1 MNKMQAWGYEFK
13 SPRPQKKKSGPLEC
27 TCNHIIGGVEML
39 TPGLPVSLAKSLTPN
54 SVRDPVFKKMR
65 WNVTGEDTQHW
76 PLAYT
81 THTHTT
87 ICDYMLSNDLLGKWI
102 ETEYSCWLDSGFIGE
117 IEWHFPRGG
126 DFFWN
131 KDVLKLPVVTV
142 VHSCK
147 YIKQH

>member
-1 MNKMQAWGYEFK
+1 MLSKEASYKILYIFDWGNGLMGKAQWIKCKPEDM
-13 SPRPQKKKSGPLEC
+13 SSNPPDPRKKKSGPLEC

-81 THTHTT
+81 THTHTPPYVIT
-87 ICDYMLSNDLLGKWI
+87 CCQM
-102 ETEYSCWLDSGFIGE
+102 TC
-117 IEWHFPRGG
+117 
-126 DFFWN
+126 
-131 KDVLKLPVVTV
+131 
-142 VHSCK
+142 
-147 YIKQH
+147 